1 MAPVTRGFLFVV
13 WRVDLDMI
21 NKKINLHEKF
31 KKFSEHWTPKVIA
44 EMNDYQFKLAK
55 IKGEFIWHN
64 HKDTDE
70 VFMVIDGKMK
80 IEFRNGTINLSKGE
94 MYVVPAGVEHKPYA
108 EKECQIMLVESK
120 GVINTGD
127 GVGDL
132 TAPNDVWV

>member
-1 MAPVTRGFLFVV
+1 
-13 WRVDLDMI
+13 MI

-31 KKFSEHWTPKVIA
+31 KKFSEHWSPKVIA

-70 VFMVIDGKMK
+70 VFIVIDGKMK
-80 IEFRNGTINLSKGE
+80 IEFQNGTVNLSEGE
-94 MYVVPAGVEHKPYA
+94 LYVVPAGLDHKPYS
-108 EKECQIMLVESK
+108 EKECLIMLIEPK

-127 GVGDL
+127 GVNDL
-132 TAPNDVWV
+132 TAPNDVWI